1 MSRTSRLGPPPPPA
15 LRPHSRP
22 ARSSRREKIVWL
34 IGVAAMVV
42 VFVWVV
48 PRVASYAEIWRTVR
62 GLSAGELGLLL
73 ALGLVVIALNGW
85 SAVAA
90 LPGLGW
96 WHGTQTGLVGNFLTS
111 LFPTGA
117 DLAARYAMCR
127 SWGFST
133 DRTTTAV
140 ALAGIGRYLTMLL
153 LPVAGTSAVLITGRG
168 DEHTPLFF
176 ALGVTALV
184 LLVGVPWLLLRR
196 EDYAHR
202 FAHRLESVAIGLA
215 KKLRRPAPRGIAARV
230 LRTREHLMIGVRQN
244 APLVVATQIAA
255 TAASYGI
262 LLASLRAVGLGRD
275 VLTPSEVLYAYALGT
290 IASLVP
296 LTPGNLGVTEL
307 ILIGV
312 LGLQSDE
319 LNAELVAASLIF
331 RIFVW
336 LLPIPLGMAAFLW
349 WRRTQS
355 GGQVREHPLRQSG
368 HGTDLGRAEAGED
381 LAADLAEDR
390 RNPA

>member
-1 MSRTSRLGPPPPPA
+1 MIVVSR
-15 LRPHSRP
+15 
-22 ARSSRREKIVWL
+22 SRRRERIVWL
-34 IGVAAMVV
+34 IGVVAMVI

-48 PRVASYAEIWRTVR
+48 PRVADYAEIWQTLRS
-62 GLSAGELGLLL
+62 LSAGEVVLLL
-73 ALGLVVIALNGW
+73 GLGLVVLALNGW

-90 LPGLGW
+90 LPGLSW
-96 WHGTQTGLVGNFLTS
+96 WRGTQTGLVGNFLTA

-140 ALAGIGRYLTMLL
+140 ALSGIGRYLTMLL
-153 LPVAGTSAVLITGRG
+153 LPVVGTSAVLITGRG

-202 FAHRLESVAIGLA
+202 FAYRLQSVAAALA
-215 KKLRRPAPRGIAARV
+215 HRLRRPAPRGVAVRI

-255 TAASYGI
+255 TGASYGV

-275 VLTPSEVLYAYALGT
+275 VLTPSVVLYAYALGT

-319 LNAELVAASLIF
+319 LNAQLVAASLIF

-336 LLPIPLGMAAFLW
+336 LLPIPLGMAAFFW

-355 GGQVREHPLRQSG
+355 A
-368 HGTDLGRAEAGED
+368 T
-381 LAADLAEDR
+381 
-390 RNPA
+390 PAS